1 MDDYSALWSNIS
13 DPLVGSIWNLT
24 SMSEHWNDQKW
35 SEHQQTKQNE
45 FAESQRHAIQQYNTA
60 EREASQAW
68 QKWMWDNQNAY
79 NSPIQQMQRMVA
91 AGINPNAAAGFVAG
105 HNVSASVPASIA
117 QSSSPVSAGSAP
129 SNSGFAPFGSQFA
142 SVVEAQAASRLS
154 HSQARLNDTMAE
166 KTQEETKGIVIDNNY
181 KPFEKDANIGLARQK
196 IDLMEKQG
204 ELTHEQAVQIRDMLD
219 LLKTKTIAE
228 TQNLFNNASYIAQR
242 KTNLVSE
249 KKFIEEQIKTEYSKR
264 KQMDAAAYEAYMSGL
279 EHNSVI
285 EVNGKRVSVEAA
297 EARLKIIEGNIK
309 KSDNVWRNVLRS
321 ANIDPDSHG
330 ASRLIDMGAEGLRGL
345 KLRVRSLMNSDD
357 IQLNSYSWDDMPIP
371 KDIEDALRDSE

>member
-1 MDDYSALWSNIS
+1 MDESSLWSS
-13 DPLVGSIWNLT
+13 LGDPLIGSIWNMV
-24 SMSEHWNDQKW
+24 SMSEHWNDQNW
-35 SEHQQTKQNE
+35 SEHQQTKQNA
-45 FAESQRHAIQQYNTA
+45 FAESQREGLQQYNTA

-68 QKWMWDNQNAY
+68 QEYMWNQQNAY
-79 NSPIQQMQRMVA
+79 NAPIQQMQRMVA
-91 AGINPNAAAGFVAG
+91 AGINPNSAAGYVAQNG
-105 HNVSASVPASIA
+105 SSASVPHSTA

-129 SNSGFAPFGSQFA
+129 SNSGFAPFGSQFG
-142 SVVEAQAASRLS
+142 SVVESLS
-154 HSQARLNDTMAE
+154 AARLNRSQSALNE
-166 KTQEETKGIVIDNNY
+166 AVARKTEEETKGIVIDNNY

-204 ELTHEQAVQIRDMLD
+204 ELTHEQALQTREMLE
-219 LLKTKTIAE
+219 LLKKKTLAE
-228 TQNLFNNASYIAQR
+228 TQNLFNNAAYIAQR
-242 KTNLVSE
+242 KENLLSE
-249 KKFIEEQIKTEYSKR
+249 KNFIEEQIKTEFYKR

-279 EHNSVI
+279 EHDSAI

-330 ASRLIDMGAEGLRGL
+330 ASRLIDMGAEGLKGL
-345 KLRVRSLMNSDD
+345 KLRVRSLMNGDD

-371 KDIEDALRDSE
+371 KDIEDALRDTE